1 MRLWVPEG
9 TKAKYL
15 EGLPEEVEVGYF
27 PKEGPFP
34 DEIETVEFL
43 VPPFG
48 QRDRVQEALARMP
61 RLRVVQTLSAGV
73 DWILPL
79 VPPGVTLADARGV
92 HDTPVAEWVVGAILA
107 MYKRFPE
114 FRDFQRR
121 SRWEPLKLAD
131 LEGQV
136 VLILGYGSI
145 GEAVE
150 ARLKPFGVRVLRV
163 ARRPRPGVH
172 PPEMLAALLPEADV
186 VVLLLPLTR
195 ETEGMVDAR
204 FLARMKPGAL
214 LVNAARGRVVRTPAL
229 LEALEAGRIRAVLD
243 VTDPEPLPEDHPLW
257 RAPGVYITPHVA
269 GSSPRFLARAY
280 ALVRE
285 QVCRYLEGR
294 PLRNVVREGY

>member
-1 MRLWVPEG
+1 MRVWVPEG

-15 EGLPEEVEVGYF
+15 EGLPEGVEVGYF

-34 DEIETVEFL
+34 DEIEAVEFL

-48 QRDRVQEALARMP
+48 QRDRVREALARMP

-79 VPPGVTLADARGV
+79 VPQGVTLADARGV

-186 VVLLLPLTR
+186 VVVLVPLTPK
-195 ETEGMVDAR
+195 TEGMVDAR

-214 LVNAARGRVVRTPAL
+214 LVNAARGRVVQTPAL
-229 LEALEAGRIRAVLD
+229 LQALEAGRIRAVLD

-257 RAPGVYITPHVA
+257 RAPGVYLTPHVA

-280 ALVRE
+280 ALVRD
-285 QVCRYLEGR
+285 QVRRYLEGR